1 MKVTV
6 KAASQEEF
14 DAKREE
20 LIHSIAGS
28 KFDVKITPK
37 GETIAGEER
46 EPFYLAQG
54 EILDEWDAEFWST
67 LHEIKND
74 IAEVI
79 GE

>member
-14 DAKREE
+14 DSKREE
-20 LIHSIAGS
+20 LIKSIAGS

-37 GETIAGEER
+37 GESSPMDEKQ
-46 EPFYLAQG
+46 PFYVAQS
-54 EILDEWDAEFWST
+54 EILDEWEAEFWAT
-67 LHEIKND
+67 IHDIKNE